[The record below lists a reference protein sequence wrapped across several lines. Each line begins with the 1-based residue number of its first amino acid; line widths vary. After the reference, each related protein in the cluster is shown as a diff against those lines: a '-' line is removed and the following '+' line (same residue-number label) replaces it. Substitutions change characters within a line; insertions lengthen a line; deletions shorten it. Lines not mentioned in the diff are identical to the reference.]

1 MKRAT
6 ETRPWPTPS
15 GGRHASPCR
24 RTRSTMRPP
33 SGWSMA
39 SPRSSPRG
47 TGSCSRPDRTP
58 QFGRS
63 WSGID
68 HLSYLLTRSDLTSTL
83 VASRD
88 RPRPSGK
95 GGATVADGDTQDILA
110 RVLIANDGE
119 VIQRLRLSAAEAARV
134 CNVTPR
140 QLIYW
145 TKKGL
150 VKPSTNDDHDYD
162 VFAMEKVIRIRQAL
176 EKGYSLEKAA
186 QVVARDL
193 AALQTEVKRPE
204 SLANEDLEDELRRR
218 FERLEA
224 RVSQLRRT
232 LPASLTI
239 ARLRRAVTLLARL
252 EAEGTLQNASASGD
266 VAKAV
271 ALRLGRAVD
280 ELEMLLREVQPAGA

>member
-1 MKRAT
+1 
-6 ETRPWPTPS
+6 
-15 GGRHASPCR
+15 
-24 RTRSTMRPP
+24 
-33 SGWSMA
+33 
-39 SPRSSPRG
+39 
-47 TGSCSRPDRTP
+47 
-58 QFGRS
+58 
-63 WSGID
+63 
-68 HLSYLLTRSDLTSTL
+68 
-83 VASRD
+83 VAN
-88 RPRPSGK
+88 
-95 GGATVADGDTQDILA
+95 GDAQDILTQ
-110 RVLIANDGE
+110 VLIANDGE

-193 AALQTEVKRPE
+193 GALQAEVRRLE
-204 SLANEDLEDELRRR
+204 GLANEDLEDELRRR
-218 FERLEA
+218 FEKLEE

-239 ARLRRAVTLLARL
+239 ARLRRAVALLARL
-252 EAEGTLQNASASGD
+252 EAEGTLQNASANGD
-266 VAKAV
+266 IAKAL

-280 ELEMLLREVQPAGA
+280 ELELLLREVQPAGA

>member
-1 MKRAT
+1 
-6 ETRPWPTPS
+6 
-15 GGRHASPCR
+15 
-24 RTRSTMRPP
+24 
-33 SGWSMA
+33 
-39 SPRSSPRG
+39 
-47 TGSCSRPDRTP
+47 
-58 QFGRS
+58 
-63 WSGID
+63 
-68 HLSYLLTRSDLTSTL
+68 
-83 VASRD
+83 
-88 RPRPSGK
+88 
-95 GGATVADGDTQDILA
+95 VADGEAQEILSQ
-110 RVLIANDGE
+110 VLIANDGE
-119 VIQRLRLSAAEAARV
+119 VIRRLRLSAAEAARV

-193 AALQTEVKRPE
+193 GALQGEVKRLE

-218 FERLEA
+218 FEKLEE

-239 ARLRRAVTLLARL
+239 ARLRRAVALLARL
-252 EAEGTLQNASASGD
+252 EAEGALQNASANGD
-266 VAKAV
+266 IAKAL

-280 ELEMLLREVQPAGA
+280 ELELLLREVQPAGA

>member
-1 MKRAT
+1 
-6 ETRPWPTPS
+6 
-15 GGRHASPCR
+15 
-24 RTRSTMRPP
+24 
-33 SGWSMA
+33 
-39 SPRSSPRG
+39 
-47 TGSCSRPDRTP
+47 
-58 QFGRS
+58 
-63 WSGID
+63 
-68 HLSYLLTRSDLTSTL
+68 
-83 VASRD
+83 VAERD
-88 RPRPSGK
+88 Q
-95 GGATVADGDTQDILA
+95 QDILA
-110 RVLIANDGE
+110 QTLIANDGE

-150 VKPSTNDDHDYD
+150 VKASPNDDHDYD

-193 AALQTEVKRPE
+193 GALQAEVKRLE

-218 FERLEA
+218 FEKLEA

-252 EAEGTLQNASASGD
+252 EAEGTLQTASANGD
-266 VAKAV
+266 VAKAL

-280 ELEMLLREVQPAGA
+280 ELELLLREVQPAGA

>member
-1 MKRAT
+1 VT
-6 ETRPWPTPS
+6 
-15 GGRHASPCR
+15 
-24 RTRSTMRPP
+24 
-33 SGWSMA
+33 
-39 SPRSSPRG
+39 
-47 TGSCSRPDRTP
+47 DR
-58 QFGRS
+58 
-63 WSGID
+63 
-68 HLSYLLTRSDLTSTL
+68 
-83 VASRD
+83 
-88 RPRPSGK
+88 
-95 GGATVADGDTQDILA
+95 DGQDILA
-110 RVLIANDGE
+110 QVLIANDGE

-193 AALQTEVKRPE
+193 GALQNEVKR
-204 SLANEDLEDELRRR
+204 LQNMANEDLEDELRRR
-218 FERLEA
+218 LEKVEERVA
-224 RVSQLRRT
+224 QLRRT

-239 ARLRRAVTLLARL
+239 ARLRRAVALLARL
-252 EAEGTLQNASASGD
+252 EAEGTLQNASANGD
-266 VAKAV
+266 IAKAL

-280 ELEMLLREVQPAGA
+280 ELELLLREVQPAGA

>member
-1 MKRAT
+1 
-6 ETRPWPTPS
+6 
-15 GGRHASPCR
+15 
-24 RTRSTMRPP
+24 
-33 SGWSMA
+33 
-39 SPRSSPRG
+39 
-47 TGSCSRPDRTP
+47 
-58 QFGRS
+58 
-63 WSGID
+63 
-68 HLSYLLTRSDLTSTL
+68 
-83 VASRD
+83 
-88 RPRPSGK
+88 
-95 GGATVADGDTQDILA
+95 VADGDAQDILA
-110 RVLIANDGE
+110 QVLIANDGE

-193 AALQTEVKRPE
+193 GALQAEVRRLE
-204 SLANEDLEDELRRR
+204 GLANEDLEDELRRR
-218 FERLEA
+218 FEKLEE

-239 ARLRRAVTLLARL
+239 ARLRRAVALLARL
-252 EAEGTLQNASASGD
+252 EAEGTLQNASANGD
-266 VAKAV
+266 IAKAL

-280 ELEMLLREVQPAGA
+280 ELELLLREVQPAGA

>member
-1 MKRAT
+1 
-6 ETRPWPTPS
+6 
-15 GGRHASPCR
+15 
-24 RTRSTMRPP
+24 
-33 SGWSMA
+33 
-39 SPRSSPRG
+39 
-47 TGSCSRPDRTP
+47 
-58 QFGRS
+58 
-63 WSGID
+63 
-68 HLSYLLTRSDLTSTL
+68 
-83 VASRD
+83 
-88 RPRPSGK
+88 
-95 GGATVADGDTQDILA
+95 VADGDAQDILA
-110 RVLIANDGE
+110 QVLIANDGE

-162 VFAMEKVIRIRQAL
+162 VYAMEKVIRIRQAL

-193 AALQTEVKRPE
+193 AALQAEVKRLE
-204 SLANEDLEDELRRR
+204 GLANEDLEDELRRR
-218 FERLEA
+218 FEKLEE

-239 ARLRRAVTLLARL
+239 ARLRRAVALLARL
-252 EAEGTLQNASASGD
+252 EAEGTLQNASANGD
-266 VAKAV
+266 VAKAL

-280 ELEMLLREVQPAGA
+280 ELELLLREVQPAGA

>member
-1 MKRAT
+1 
-6 ETRPWPTPS
+6 
-15 GGRHASPCR
+15 
-24 RTRSTMRPP
+24 
-33 SGWSMA
+33 
-39 SPRSSPRG
+39 
-47 TGSCSRPDRTP
+47 
-58 QFGRS
+58 
-63 WSGID
+63 
-68 HLSYLLTRSDLTSTL
+68 
-83 VASRD
+83 VAEREA
-88 RPRPSGK
+88 RE
-95 GGATVADGDTQDILA
+95 AQDILA
-110 RVLIANDGE
+110 QTVIANDGE

-150 VKPSTNDDHDYD
+150 VKASPNDDHDYD

-193 AALQTEVKRPE
+193 ATLQSEVKRLE

-218 FERLEA
+218 FEKLEA

-239 ARLRRAVTLLARL
+239 ARLRRAVVLLTRL
-252 EAEGTLQNASASGD
+252 EAEGTLQNASANGD
-266 VAKAV
+266 VAKAL

-280 ELEMLLREVQPAGA
+280 ELEHLIREMPAPA

>member
-1 MKRAT
+1 M
-6 ETRPWPTPS
+6 
-15 GGRHASPCR
+15 
-24 RTRSTMRPP
+24 
-33 SGWSMA
+33 
-39 SPRSSPRG
+39 
-47 TGSCSRPDRTP
+47 
-58 QFGRS
+58 
-63 WSGID
+63 
-68 HLSYLLTRSDLTSTL
+68 
-83 VASRD
+83 
-88 RPRPSGK
+88 
-95 GGATVADGDTQDILA
+95 ADGDAQDILA
-110 RVLIANDGE
+110 QVLIANDGE

-193 AALQTEVKRPE
+193 GALQAEVRRLE
-204 SLANEDLEDELRRR
+204 GLANEDLEDELRRR
-218 FERLEA
+218 LEKLEE

-239 ARLRRAVTLLARL
+239 ARLRRAVALLARL
-252 EAEGTLQNASASGD
+252 EAEGTLQNASANGD
-266 VAKAV
+266 IAKAL

-280 ELEMLLREVQPAGA
+280 ELELLLREVQPAGA

>member
-1 MKRAT
+1 M
-6 ETRPWPTPS
+6 
-15 GGRHASPCR
+15 
-24 RTRSTMRPP
+24 
-33 SGWSMA
+33 
-39 SPRSSPRG
+39 
-47 TGSCSRPDRTP
+47 
-58 QFGRS
+58 
-63 WSGID
+63 
-68 HLSYLLTRSDLTSTL
+68 
-83 VASRD
+83 
-88 RPRPSGK
+88 
-95 GGATVADGDTQDILA
+95 ADGDAQEILA
-110 RVLIANDGE
+110 QVLIANAGE

-186 QVVARDL
+186 QVVTRDL
-193 AALQTEVKRPE
+193 GALQAEVKRLE
-204 SLANEDLEDELRRR
+204 GLANEDLEDELRRR
-218 FERLEA
+218 FEKLEE

-239 ARLRRAVTLLARL
+239 ARLRRAVALLARL
-252 EAEGTLQNASASGD
+252 EAEGTLQNASANGD
-266 VAKAV
+266 IAKAL

-280 ELEMLLREVQPAGA
+280 ELELLLREVQPAGA

>member
-1 MKRAT
+1 
-6 ETRPWPTPS
+6 
-15 GGRHASPCR
+15 
-24 RTRSTMRPP
+24 
-33 SGWSMA
+33 MA
-39 SPRSSPRG
+39 
-47 TGSCSRPDRTP
+47 
-58 QFGRS
+58 
-63 WSGID
+63 
-68 HLSYLLTRSDLTSTL
+68 
-83 VASRD
+83 
-88 RPRPSGK
+88 
-95 GGATVADGDTQDILA
+95 DTDAQDILA
-110 RVLIANDGE
+110 QVLIANDGE

-193 AALQTEVKRPE
+193 ATLQTEVKRLE
-204 SLANEDLEDELRRR
+204 NLANEDLEDELRRR
-218 FERLEA
+218 FERLEE

-239 ARLRRAVTLLARL
+239 ARLRRAVALLARL
-252 EAEGTLQNASASGD
+252 EAEGTLQNASANGD
-266 VAKAV
+266 IAKAL

-280 ELEMLLREVQPAGA
+280 ELELLLREVQPVGA

>member
-1 MKRAT
+1 
-6 ETRPWPTPS
+6 
-15 GGRHASPCR
+15 
-24 RTRSTMRPP
+24 
-33 SGWSMA
+33 
-39 SPRSSPRG
+39 
-47 TGSCSRPDRTP
+47 
-58 QFGRS
+58 
-63 WSGID
+63 
-68 HLSYLLTRSDLTSTL
+68 
-83 VASRD
+83 VAE
-88 RPRPSGK
+88 GE
-95 GGATVADGDTQDILA
+95 AHDILA
-110 RVLIANDGE
+110 QVLIANDGE

-193 AALQTEVKRPE
+193 AALQGEVKRLE
-204 SLANEDLEDELRRR
+204 AMANEDLEDELRRR
-218 FERLEA
+218 FEKLEE

-239 ARLRRAVTLLARL
+239 GRLRRAVALLARL
-252 EAEGTLQNASASGD
+252 EAEGTLQNASANGD
-266 VAKAV
+266 IAKAL

-280 ELEMLLREVQPAGA
+280 ELELLLREVQPAGA